1 MLITASHV
9 LSELSGDLKSSVN
22 WALVMYSGPIPARS
36 TYEYKN
42 SVRSGASIYEAARA
56 AVAAGGKKIL
66 SLDGAEKPVTLL
78 ATPRTLE
85 FKFSQTPV
93 VGVSIDATPPT
104 WALLM
109 MGALSGGLVYPDMY
123 SNTGI
128 FLTVGD
134 ENSTADIKIVGGQIP
149 VGQKF
154 SLNDIT
160 INLAGL
166 VS

>member
-22 WALVMYSGPIPARS
+22 WGLAMYSGPIPARS

-42 SVRSGASIYEAARA
+42 SARSGASIYEAARA
-56 AVAAGGKKIL
+56 AVAAGGKRIL
-66 SLDGAEKPVTLL
+66 VLDGAASPVAL
-78 ATPRTLE
+78 AVSVQQLE
-85 FKFSQTPV
+85 FKFSQTHV
-93 VGVSIDATPPT
+93 VGVSLDATPPT

-109 MGALSGGLVYPDMY
+109 MGGLAGGLAYPDMY

-134 ENSTADIKIVGGQIP
+134 ENSDADIKIVGGKIP

-154 SLNDIT
+154 SLNDVT
-160 INLAGL
+160 VNLAGL